1 MIMKYGNLMEALNS
15 YTDVC
20 ITTNSFVKKD
30 GTLVMGRG
38 FAKQMADWNTRIPW
52 FAGQEILQW
61 NQEFSRWDG
70 LTEIKGKPDPYGFLR
85 LNEFERFCASSGRN
99 PESNPRIHLFQ
110 VKEYW
115 GDDAT
120 LELVKRSVDMMKA
133 HVLGTERFG
142 RTFALNYPAIGNGK
156 LRKSDVEPIIAEL
169 PDNVHIW
176 QYHEDPWSDEALG
189 DDAEIDR
196 YADEQEDEYTNSITP
211 E

>member
-1 MIMKYGNLMEALNS
+1 MLLKYGNLMQSLAA

-38 FAKQMADWNTRIPW
+38 FAQQMADFYPQLPW
-52 FAGQEILQW
+52 FAGQEILKW

-85 LNEFERFCASSGRN
+85 LNEFERNDRYGLFTG
-99 PESNPRIHLFQ
+99 PRRPHIHLFQ

-120 LELVKRSVDMMKA
+120 LELVKRSVGMMQA
-133 HVLGTERFG
+133 HVRGTERYG

-169 PDNVHIW
+169 PDNVHVW

-196 YADEQEDEYTNSITP
+196 YADEREGDVA
-211 E
+211 